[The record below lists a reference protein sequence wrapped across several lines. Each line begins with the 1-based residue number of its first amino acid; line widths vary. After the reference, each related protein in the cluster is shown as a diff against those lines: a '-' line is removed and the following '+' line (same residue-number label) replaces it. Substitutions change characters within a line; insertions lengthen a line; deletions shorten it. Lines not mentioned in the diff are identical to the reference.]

1 MGGGGGGGGGD
12 GGELGGKG
20 DQGCMVSSKRVCV
33 ANAWTSMLIS
43 STWSGG
49 STHSYGQTIAAR
61 MGRAFPVTRMTPRTM
76 PITHMPTG
84 HTHH

>member
-1 MGGGGGGGGGD
+1 M
-12 GGELGGKG
+12 GGKG

-49 STHSYGQTIAAR
+49 STHSYGQMIAAD
-61 MGRAFPVTRMTPRTM
+61 GRGISGHENDPANHAHY
-76 PITHMPTG
+76 THAYRP
-84 HTHH
+84 HPPLVSVSSIA